1 MRAPVR
7 IGGIAFAAGAVLS
20 LCAVTLGI
28 GVTVVVV
35 IVLGVAAIV
44 LGLWPRA
51 DDMGRLGL
59 TALAA
64 VAAVAAGITVG
75 VQTYDDWYIYDHRTP
90 FAEALRG
97 VGFLLT
103 LAGVL
108 VLIGSVLS
116 MLVLAVVRMFR

>member
-1 MRAPVR
+1 MRTPLG
-7 IGGIAFAAGAVLS
+7 IGGIAFAASAVLS

-28 GVTVVVV
+28 GITV
-35 IVLGVAAIV
+35 IAVLVFGVAAMV
-44 LGLWPRA
+44 LGLWSRA

-64 VAAVAAGITVG
+64 VAAMAAGITVG
-75 VQTYDDWYIYDHRTP
+75 VQTYDEWYIYDHRTP
-90 FAEALRG
+90 LAGALRA

-108 VLIGSVLS
+108 VLIGSVVS